1 MPRSP
6 ASWGSQGERAAGAA
20 LWSAGVV
27 LGLASERVGFG
38 WDDPRGWVPDL
49 VVGLVFVG
57 SGVYALP
64 RSHAT
69 GGLLAA
75 TGFAWF
81 CGNFGMAAL
90 YWHRGP
96 LVHVV
101 VSYPGGRPRSRL
113 DSVAVVVGYG
123 AAIVTPVW
131 RDEWVALLLALG
143 LGGVV
148 LWGYVTAAGS
158 ARRDRLVAFRVTLAL
173 VVTLVGGGVARLA
186 VPAGDAVAPTLRAYQ
201 LVLCGVAV
209 VLAADLRAPSAA
221 SVADLVVELGEGRSG
236 TLRDALARTLGDPT
250 LELGY
255 WDPVGRRYS
264 DAEGGAL
271 AISPAGAGRSAT
283 FVERD
288 AAPFAV
294 LVHDESVLGEPVLV
308 EAVAA
313 ATRLSASNAALQG
326 EVRSQL
332 VALADSR
339 RRLLAAADDER
350 RRLEVRLHDGA
361 ERRLVALGETLRQAS
376 PRVEGTAAGHLAR
389 AETLLAETVDELREL
404 ALGLHPRALA
414 DGLAPALVAL
424 AERSPVEVEVTVPG
438 DRLSDEIE
446 AAVYFVCAEALAN
459 AAKHAAASR
468 ATVDVAVRSGR
479 VVADVTDDGIGGA
492 DPARGTGLRGV
503 TDRVEALGGALALA
517 SPDGG
522 GTRLRV
528 ELPLDPQR
536 R

>member
-1 MPRSP
+1 M
-6 ASWGSQGERAAGAA
+6 
-20 LWSAGVV
+20 V
-27 LGLASERVGFG
+27 LGLASEWVGFG

-57 SGVYALP
+57 AGVYALS
-64 RSHAT
+64 RSRTT
-69 GGLLAA
+69 GSLLAA
-75 TGFAWF
+75 TGFTWF
-81 CGNFGMAAL
+81 FGNFGPAAL

-101 VSYPGGRPRSRL
+101 VSYPGARARSRL
-113 DSVAVVVGYG
+113 DLAAVVVGYG
-123 AAIVTPVW
+123 AAIVTPMW
-131 RDEWVALLLALG
+131 RNEWVALLLAIG
-143 LGGVV
+143 LGAIV
-148 LWGYVTAAGS
+148 LRGYVTAVGR
-158 ARRDRLVAFRVTLAL
+158 ARRDRLVALAVTLAL
-173 VVTLVGGGVARLA
+173 VVAWVGGGVARLA
-186 VPAGDAVAPTLRAYQ
+186 VPAGDAVAPTLLAYQ
-201 LVLCGVAV
+201 VVLCGVAV
-209 VLAADLRAPSAA
+209 VLAANTRLPNAA
-221 SVADLVVELGEGRSG
+221 SVADVVVELGERRSG
-236 TLRDALARTLGDPT
+236 TLRDALARTLGDPM
-250 LELGY
+250 LEIGY

-264 DAEGGAL
+264 DAEGGTVTVP
-271 AISPAGAGRSAT
+271 PADAGRSAT

-313 ATRLSASNAALQG
+313 ATRLAASNAALQR

-332 VALADSR
+332 VVLAESR

-361 ERRLVALGETLRQAS
+361 ERRLAALAEALRQAS
-376 PRVEGTAAGHLAR
+376 PRVDGDAAGHLDR
-389 AETLLAETVDELREL
+389 AETLLAQTADELREL
-404 ALGLHPRALA
+404 ALGLHPRAVA
-414 DGLAPALVAL
+414 GGLAPALAAL
-424 AERSPVEVEVTVPG
+424 AERSPVEVEVTVPS
-438 DRLSDEIE
+438 DRLSEEVE

-459 AAKHAAASR
+459 AAKHAAATR

-479 VVADVTDDGIGGA
+479 VVAEVADDGTGGA
-492 DPARGTGLRGV
+492 DPARGTGLRGL

-517 SPDGG
+517 SPDRG

-536 R
+536 E